1 MAIFNCFSFVYQRVL
16 EVTSAKFWWSGHFGV
31 ARFWEFISLES
42 RCSWRKRWWKVVK
55 GGERW
60 WKVVKGGERWW
71 KVVKGGERWWKVV
84 KGGNMA
90 GCQIL
95 ELLCDMRRVHQPY
108 VDWKKKTL
116 APWFSKTHP
125 FSPANHASRALLHQ
139 PRSDHCWLMIQ
150 RCAEPQK
157 CANCGGITLHPW
169 KTGCSFQGFPK
180 WISS

>member
-55 GGERW
+55 GG
-60 WKVVKGGERWW
+60 
-71 KVVKGGERWWKVV
+71 
-84 KGGNMA
+84 NIA

>member
-1 MAIFNCFSFVYQRVL
+1 MGKLTIN
-16 EVTSAKFWWSGHFGV
+16 GHFQLLFVCLPEGTWSHFSEV
-31 ARFWEFISLES
+31 LVEWPFWRSQILGIHIARVQMFMA
-42 RCSWRKRWWKVVK
+42 KT
-55 GGERW
+55 
-60 WKVVKGGERWW
+60 VVKGGERWW